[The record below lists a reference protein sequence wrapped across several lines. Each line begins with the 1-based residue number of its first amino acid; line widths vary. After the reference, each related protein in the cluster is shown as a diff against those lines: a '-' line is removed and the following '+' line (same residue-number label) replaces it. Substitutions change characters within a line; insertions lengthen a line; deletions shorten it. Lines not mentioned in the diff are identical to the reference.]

1 VQARILV
8 VDKLVSLSIYFLAA
22 AIIAEIL
29 EFPLHSVLAFGGVS
43 GVWSK
48 TLLIVD
54 L

>member
-1 VQARILV
+1 M
-8 VDKLVSLSIYFLAA
+8 DKLVSLSIYFLAV
-22 AIIAEIL
+22 AILAEIL

-48 TLLIVD
+48 SLLIVD